1 MGDPTGEAEEAPI
14 RPRGK
19 QVSGTEINGLHLM
32 FTFIEIATMN
42 AKTAFGKWKKEE
54 QVWMPYIYL

>member
-19 QVSGTEINGLHLM
+19 QVSAAEINGLHLL
-32 FTFIEIATMN
+32 FTFSLYSDNECEKSQKEKPIAGDL
-42 AKTAFGKWKKEE
+42 K
-54 QVWMPYIYL
+54 I

>member
-19 QVSGTEINGLHLM
+19 QVSGAEVNGLHLM
-32 FTFIEIATMN
+32 LTL
-42 AKTAFGKWKKEE
+42 
-54 QVWMPYIYL
+54 YLYSNNECENSLF